1 MTTKLRILIVDDNEE
16 LCDSLKDVLLDD
28 GFTIETAKNGKD
40 AINLSQNNRFDIALV
55 DFRLPDISG
64 IDLMAKLASVSPS
77 MEFILITAN
86 PTLDSAIDAVKQ
98 KHIISYERKPLDMER
113 LLSIINQVYK
123 RRKAEKKTKD
133 LIQQLQ
139 EALSKVKQLSGII
152 PICSSC
158 KKIRDDKGYWK
169 QIELYIRDHSEANFT
184 HGVCP
189 DCYKRFYPDIYD
201 DRNKE

>member
-86 PTLDSAIDAVKQ
+86 ATLDSAIDAVKQ
-98 KHIISYERKPLDMER
+98 ENIISYELKPLDMNR
-113 LLSIINQVYK
+113 LISILNQVAK
-123 RRKAEKKTKD
+123 RRKAEKKTKK

-139 EALSKVKQLSGII
+139 EALSKVKLLSGII